1 MAFFVGAELA
11 SDSDL
16 KDAIA
21 GKPCSYK
28 SSSLNKRPDQQGNTE
43 TRHVIRR
50 EIEGHNQRAM
60 PAVVTSAESCY
71 RAERRLRQWL
81 QGMGFCARRCGKF

>member
-21 GKPCSYK
+21 GKPCSYR

-43 TRHVIRR
+43 TQGA
-50 EIEGHNQRAM
+50 EQGGLQR
-60 PAVVTSAESCY
+60 
-71 RAERRLRQWL
+71 
-81 QGMGFCARRCGKF
+81 

>member
-21 GKPCSYK
+21 GKPCSYR

-43 TRHVIRR
+43 SRHVIRR
-50 EIEGHNQRAM
+50 EIEGRNQRAM
-60 PAVVTSAESCY
+60 PAVVTS
-71 RAERRLRQWL
+71 AERRLRQWL